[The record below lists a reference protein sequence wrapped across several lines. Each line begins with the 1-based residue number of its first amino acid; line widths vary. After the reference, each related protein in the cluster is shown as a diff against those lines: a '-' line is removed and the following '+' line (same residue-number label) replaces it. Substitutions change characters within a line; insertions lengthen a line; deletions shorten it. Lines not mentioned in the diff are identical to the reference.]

1 MFPSME
7 ETKTGNPHV
16 PPAGV
21 HPDELIRAFGLL
33 GMAWIRIECD
43 GTAGSFIIRDMHPGD
58 AGTLSDADRGYIGRE
73 ASALFTAQDK
83 TRLEAIL
90 KEVCLEGKTASA
102 LTRLSDGLPGDA
114 CRMTC
119 CPLDDR
125 QVLLLLQPGDKRPE
139 NQDET
144 TVSLQ
149 RLRDFQDSIPFGF
162 FTVSSKGVVLF
173 ADKQIMSMMGV
184 TDPEEIVNRKV
195 AEFYSRPKQQKDF
208 LATLNKE
215 GKVED
220 LEITFKR
227 KDGRL
232 MHGWAAMKVEYDE
245 KGKPLSYHGFMQ
257 DITRTKKKEEIIRAS
272 DEKFRILSE
281 NLQSG
286 VYIFNETGTFE
297 YVNPVAVDIT
307 GYSKEELLG
316 MNFFDLVHPSF
327 RKTVKNR
334 GFARIRGKRVPAIY
348 EFKIITKAGKERWVE
363 VSNSMTV
370 FKGRP
375 VIIGTAQDITARKE
389 AEEGLKESEKRHRN
403 LYSLFKK
410 MSDNVQDM
418 IWMKDLDR
426 KYLFVNKALA
436 GNLLLTRDTIEPLGK
451 TDLFF
456 ARRERRAHPNVP
468 DWHTFGEEGAE
479 TDKTVLE
486 SRRPLRYEEH
496 CRVRGKPVY
505 LDVIKVPFVDK
516 DGEIIGI
523 IGSARD
529 ITRDK
534 LQELERRRMEQVQQ
548 VEYNISNAV
557 NLTKDLDE
565 LFVAIRRELGRILD
579 TTNFF
584 IALYDAVKDTITLP
598 YMVDDRDEF
607 SLFPGGKTLTKYL
620 LRQNTAL
627 LLHEPDIHALEMKGE
642 IEIVGTPAK
651 VWLGVPL
658 QVRGELIGA
667 LVIQNYHD
675 EKSLTERDLGIMQ
688 FVSNQVGLSIDRKK
702 AWESLREN
710 EMLLRQIIDLVPHM
724 IYAKDEDGVFL
735 LANKAT
741 SDAFGRPVSE
751 IENHFIG
758 NIVPGDGDLKALTEE
773 DAGVISRQQT
783 SVRPDVS
790 FRYPDDTTHVFQT
803 IKIPFHVRGHE
814 KRAMLGVIID
824 ITQRKTTEMA
834 LKTAK
839 NKAEEADKLKTAFL
853 ANMSH
858 EIRTPMNAIVGFA
871 ELLTEPDITEENKKE
886 YIRLINEN
894 CRNLLNL
901 IQDIIDVSRIEAEQI
916 RIVRSECR
924 VDRILAEL
932 ASHFRG
938 EIAKAGRSR
947 LEIRV
952 DTPGGEADLSIISD
966 PHRLRQIFMN
976 LVGNAIKFTGK
987 GSIVMGYRLEPEE
1000 VVFHVSDTGIGIPK
1014 DMQEMIFERF
1024 RQVDESATRAYS
1036 GAGLGLTITK
1046 KLVEILGGRIWVR
1059 SQVGEGSTFFFTL
1072 PKIFPAQDALETVEL
1087 SKLSLFDWKDKTV
1100 LVAEDE
1106 ESNYELVKAILEHT
1120 GARVLWAKNG
1130 REAVDACL
1138 GHPEI
1143 SVVIMDIRMP
1153 VMNGYEAAAMI
1164 RKRNR
1169 TLPMIS
1175 LTAFAMAEDRMKSTE
1190 AGFNQYITKPFKASE
1205 LLSALVKYLS

>member
-1 MFPSME
+1 ME
-7 ETKTGNPHV
+7 ETKTGHNL
-16 PPAGV
+16 PPADD
-21 HPDELIRAFGLL
+21 HPDETVR
-33 GMAWIRIECD
+33 
-43 GTAGSFIIRDMHPGD
+43 S
-58 AGTLSDADRGYIGRE
+58 SDLRE
-73 ASALFTAQDK
+73 K
-83 TRLEAIL
+83 
-90 KEVCLEGKTASA
+90 
-102 LTRLSDGLPGDA
+102 P
-114 CRMTC
+114 
-119 CPLDDR
+119 
-125 QVLLLLQPGDKRPE
+125 
-139 NQDET
+139 DET
-144 TVSLQ
+144 VVSLQ

-173 ADKQIMSMMGV
+173 ADRQIMNMLGV
-184 TDPEEIVNRKV
+184 TDPAEILNRKV
-195 AEFYSRPKQQKDF
+195 SEFYSRPKQQKDF
-208 LATLNKE
+208 LGALNKA

-227 KDGRL
+227 KDGRI
-232 MHGWAAMKVEYDE
+232 MHGWAAMKVEYDG
-245 KGKPLSYHGFMQ
+245 KGKPVNYHGFMQ
-257 DITRTKKKEEIIRAS
+257 DVTRTKKKEEIIRAS

-286 VYIFNETGTFE
+286 VYIFNETGTFD
-297 YVNPVAVDIT
+297 YVNPVAVNIT

-348 EFKIITKAGKERWVE
+348 EFKIITKKGMERWVE

-436 GNLLLTRDTIEPLGK
+436 ENLLLTRDTLEPLGK

-456 ARRERRAHPNVP
+456 ARRERKAHPSVP
-468 DWHTFGEEGAE
+468 DWYTFGEEGAG

-486 SRRPLRYEEH
+486 SKRPLRYEEH
-496 CRVRGKPVY
+496 CRIRGNPVY
-505 LDVIKVPFVDK
+505 LDVIKVPFLDK
-516 DGEIIGI
+516 DGDIIGI

-534 LQELERRRMEQVQQ
+534 LRELERRRMEQVQQ

-565 LFVAIRRELGRILD
+565 LFAVIRRELGRILD

-584 IALYDAVKDTITLP
+584 IALYDAAKDAITLP
-598 YMVDDRDEF
+598 YIVDDRDEF
-607 SLFPGGKTLTKYL
+607 SLFPGGKTLTRYL
-620 LRQNTAL
+620 LRQNTPL
-627 LLHEPDIHALEMKGE
+627 LLREADIHALEREGE
-642 IEIVGTPAK
+642 IEIVGTPAR

-658 QVRGELIGA
+658 QVRGELMGA
-667 LVIQNYHD
+667 LVIQNYRD
-675 EKSLTERDLGIMQ
+675 EKSLTEKDLGIMQ
-688 FVSNQVGLSIDRKK
+688 FISNQVGLSIDRKR

-710 EMLLRQIIDLVPHM
+710 EMLLRQILDLVPHM
-724 IYAKDEDGVFL
+724 IYAKDEDGMFL

-741 SDAFGRPVSE
+741 SDIFGRPVSE
-751 IENHFIG
+751 IENHLISH
-758 NIVPGDGDLKALTEE
+758 VVAADGDLTILTEE
-773 DAGVISRQQT
+773 DAGVISRQQP
-783 SVRPDVS
+783 SMRPDVS
-790 FRYPDDTTHVFQT
+790 FHHPDGSTRIFQT

-814 KRAMLGVIID
+814 KRAMMGVVID
-824 ITQRKTTEMA
+824 ITHRKTTEMA
-834 LKTAK
+834 LKEAK
-839 NKAEEADKLKTAFL
+839 NKAEEADRLKTAFL

-871 ELLTEPDITEENKKE
+871 ELLTEPDITEENRKE

-894 CRNLLNL
+894 CRVLLNL
-901 IQDIIDVSRIEAEQI
+901 IQDIIDVARIEAEQI
-916 RIVRSECR
+916 RIVKGECR
-924 VDRILAEL
+924 VNRIIAEL
-932 ASHFRG
+932 VAHFRG
-938 EIAKAGRSR
+938 EIAKAGKSG
-947 LEIRV
+947 LEIRAEFP
-952 DTPGGEADLSIISD
+952 DGEADLTIISD

-976 LVGNAIKFTGK
+976 LVGNALKFTGR
-987 GSIVMGYRLEPEE
+987 GCIGMGYRLGPEE
-1000 VVFHVSDTGIGIPK
+1000 IVFHVSDTGIGIPK
-1014 DMQEMIFERF
+1014 DMQETIFERF
-1024 RQVDESATRAYS
+1024 RQVDETATRAYS

-1072 PKIFPAQDALETVEL
+1072 PKISPSRDALETDEL
-1087 SKLSLFDWKDKTV
+1087 SKQSLFDWKDRTI

-1106 ESNYELVKAILEHT
+1106 ESNFELVKAILEHT
-1120 GARVLWAKNG
+1120 GARVLWVKNG

-1138 GHPEI
+1138 DHPEI

-1164 RKRNR
+1164 RKSNK

-1205 LLSALVKYLS
+1205 LLAALIKYLS